1 MDVSYCRWN
10 LHKFIVDDG
19 TDPIPV
25 WRKDGK
31 MKETKV
37 RRGCVVRSLLVMYII
52 SGLLLVLLALIVS
65 RVEKEDAVAQVG
77 VIVIYVL
84 SCGIGG
90 FVLGKWKKRQK
101 FCGGFWLGSY
111 MWQPCLGSPLD
122 PERKPAAHPLYG
134 NRLCHL
140 HRIGNAGRYA
150 ELRKQ
155 KKCFSFRHLYA
166 II

>member
-101 FCGGFWLGSY
+101 FLWGLLVGVLYVATLLGAALWIQKGSLPPIPYMGTASAICIGSAMLGGMLS
-111 MWQPCLGSPLD
+111 
-122 PERKPAAHPLYG
+122 
-134 NRLCHL
+134 
-140 HRIGNAGRYA
+140 
-150 ELRKQ
+150 
-155 KKCFSFRHLYA
+155 
-166 II
+166 

>member
-1 MDVSYCRWN
+1 
-10 LHKFIVDDG
+10 
-19 TDPIPV
+19 
-25 WRKDGK
+25 

-90 FVLGKWKKRQK
+90 FDPGKMEEKAEVFVGAFGWDLI
-101 FCGGFWLGSY
+101 CGNPAWGSS
-111 MWQPCLGSPLD
+111 GS
-122 PERKPAAHPLYG
+122 RKEACRHPLYG
-134 NRLCHL
+134 NASAIC
-140 HRIGNAGRYA
+140 IGSAMLGGM
-150 ELRKQ
+150 L
-155 KKCFSFRHLYA
+155 S
-166 II
+166 

>member
-1 MDVSYCRWN
+1 
-10 LHKFIVDDG
+10 
-19 TDPIPV
+19 
-25 WRKDGK
+25 

-84 SCGIGG
+84 SCGIG
-90 FVLGKWKKRQK
+90 
-101 FCGGFWLGSY
+101 
-111 MWQPCLGSPLD
+111 
-122 PERKPAAHPLYG
+122 
-134 NRLCHL
+134 
-140 HRIGNAGRYA
+140 NAGRYA

>member
-1 MDVSYCRWN
+1 
-10 LHKFIVDDG
+10 
-19 TDPIPV
+19 
-25 WRKDGK
+25 

-52 SGLLLVLLALIVS
+52 SGLLLVLLAFIVS

-101 FCGGFWLGSY
+101 FLWGLLVGILYVATPAWGST
-111 MWQPCLGSPLD
+111 LD

-150 ELRKQ
+150 ELRKH
-155 KKCFSFRHLYA
+155 KKCFSFRRLYA

>member
-1 MDVSYCRWN
+1 
-10 LHKFIVDDG
+10 
-19 TDPIPV
+19 
-25 WRKDGK
+25 

-90 FVLGKWKKRQK
+90 FVLGKWKKFLWGLLVGILYVATLLGAALWIQK
-101 FCGGFWLGSY
+101 GSLPPIPYMGTASAICIGSAMLGGMLS
-111 MWQPCLGSPLD
+111 
-122 PERKPAAHPLYG
+122 
-134 NRLCHL
+134 
-140 HRIGNAGRYA
+140 
-150 ELRKQ
+150 
-155 KKCFSFRHLYA
+155 
-166 II
+166 

>member
-52 SGLLLVLLALIVS
+52 SVTCGKRGCSRPGRRDRHLCAFLRYRGLCPGKMEEKAEVFVGAFGWDLI
-65 RVEKEDAVAQVG
+65 
-77 VIVIYVL
+77 
-84 SCGIGG
+84 CGNPA
-90 FVLGKWKKRQK
+90 W
-101 FCGGFWLGSY
+101 
-111 MWQPCLGSPLD
+111 GSPLD

-134 NRLCHL
+134 NCICHL

>member
-90 FVLGKWKKRQK
+90 VWALPRVCW
-101 FCGGFWLGSY
+101 
-111 MWQPCLGSPLD
+111 
-122 PERKPAAHPLYG
+122 
-134 NRLCHL
+134 
-140 HRIGNAGRYA
+140 
-150 ELRKQ
+150 
-155 KKCFSFRHLYA
+155 
-166 II
+166 

>member
-1 MDVSYCRWN
+1 
-10 LHKFIVDDG
+10 
-19 TDPIPV
+19 
-25 WRKDGK
+25 

-101 FCGGFWLGSY
+101 FLWGLLVGILYVATLLGAAL
-111 MWQPCLGSPLD
+111 WIQKG
-122 PERKPAAHPLYG
+122 KPAAHPLYG
-134 NRLCHL
+134 NCICHL

>member
-101 FCGGFWLGSY
+101 FLWGLLVGILYVATLLGAAS
-111 MWQPCLGSPLD
+111 GS
-122 PERKPAAHPLYG
+122 RKEACRPSPIWEL
-134 NRLCHL
+134 HL
-140 HRIGNAGRYA
+140 PSASDRQCWAV
-150 ELRKQ
+150 
-155 KKCFSFRHLYA
+155 C
-166 II
+166 

>member
-1 MDVSYCRWN
+1 
-10 LHKFIVDDG
+10 
-19 TDPIPV
+19 
-25 WRKDGK
+25 

-101 FCGGFWLGSY
+101 FLWGLLVGILYVATLLGAAL
-111 MWQPCLGSPLD
+111 WIQ
-122 PERKPAAHPLYG
+122 ERKPAAHPLYG
-134 NRLCHL
+134 NCICHL

>member
-1 MDVSYCRWN
+1 
-10 LHKFIVDDG
+10 
-19 TDPIPV
+19 
-25 WRKDGK
+25 

-37 RRGCVVRSLLVMYII
+37 RKGCVVRSLLVMYII

-101 FCGGFWLGSY
+101 FLWGLLVGILYVATLLGAAL
-111 MWQPCLGSPLD
+111 WIQKGSLP
-122 PERKPAAHPLYG
+122 PIP
-134 NRLCHL
+134 HL

>member
-101 FCGGFWLGSY
+101 FLWGLLVGILYVATLLGAALWIQRAAPSRVATY
-111 MWQPCLGSPLD
+111 KIPTKSPHKNFCLFFHFP
-122 PERKPAAHPLYG
+122 RTKPP
-134 NRLCHL
+134 
-140 HRIGNAGRYA
+140 IPQ
-150 ELRKQ
+150 E
-155 KKCFSFRHLYA
+155 ST
-166 II
+166 

>member
-90 FVLGKWKKRQK
+90 FVLGKWKTRQK
-101 FCGGFWLGSY
+101 FLWGLLVGILYVATRLGAALWSQKGSLPPIPYMGTASAICIGSAMLGGMLS
-111 MWQPCLGSPLD
+111 
-122 PERKPAAHPLYG
+122 
-134 NRLCHL
+134 
-140 HRIGNAGRYA
+140 
-150 ELRKQ
+150 
-155 KKCFSFRHLYA
+155 
-166 II
+166 

>member
-65 RVEKEDAVAQVG
+65 RVEKEDAVRRDRHLCAFLRYRGLCPGKMEEKAEVFVG
-77 VIVIYVL
+77 AFGWDLI
-84 SCGIGG
+84 CGNPA
-90 FVLGKWKKRQK
+90 W
-101 FCGGFWLGSY
+101 
-111 MWQPCLGSPLD
+111 GSPLD

-134 NRLCHL
+134 NCICHL